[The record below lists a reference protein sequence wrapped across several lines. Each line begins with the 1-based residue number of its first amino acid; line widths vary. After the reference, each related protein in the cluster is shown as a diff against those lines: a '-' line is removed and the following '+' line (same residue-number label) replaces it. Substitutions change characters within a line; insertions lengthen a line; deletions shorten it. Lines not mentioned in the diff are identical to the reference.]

1 MRDKGLVVN
10 IKEDM
15 AQVEVQCF
23 TDLCQKCSAKSLCI
37 GQNQSKG
44 LLIVRNPLR
53 ASPGDEVEVE
63 VPDTKYSRYL
73 ILLFGS
79 LLVASLV
86 GIGLGSLLS
95 PFLPIPSSAASLLGL
110 VSALIIAGVFLSRYF
125 QAKNKASIYP
135 VIIGIIKKGGRNG

>member
-1 MRDKGLVVN
+1 MRDKGIVVN
-10 IKEDM
+10 IKADM
-15 AQVEVQCF
+15 AQVEVRCF
-23 TDLCQKCSAKSLCI
+23 TDLCQKCSARSLCI

-44 LLIVRNPLR
+44 ILMVRNPLR

-95 PFLPIPSSAASLLGL
+95 PLLPLSSSAASLLGL
-110 VSALIIAGVFLSRYF
+110 VSALIITCVFLSRYF
-125 QAKNKASIYP
+125 RAKNKASIYP
-135 VIIGIIKKGGRNG
+135 VIIEIIKKGGRNG